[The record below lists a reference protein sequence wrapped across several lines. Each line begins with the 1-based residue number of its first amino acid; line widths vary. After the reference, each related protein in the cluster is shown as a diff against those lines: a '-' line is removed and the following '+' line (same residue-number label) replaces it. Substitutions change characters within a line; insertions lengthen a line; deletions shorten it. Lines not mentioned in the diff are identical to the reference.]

1 MDIKEK
7 REIEKIIKDYI
18 NARGV
23 SVLPEAT
30 AIKRGA
36 VMVRG
41 DLGGSGSSPQVLGV
55 TTESGSK
62 ITFSNVTDG
71 QLLKRSGDQFIGTDS
86 SGGGTPSDSVVYET
100 TFGDTPEAG
109 IFSSVSRG

>member
-36 VMVRG
+36 LMLRG
-41 DLGGSGSSPQVLGV
+41 DLGGSGSSPQVLGI

-62 ITFSNVTDG
+62 ITFSNINDG
-71 QLLKRSGDQFIGTDS
+71 QLLKRSGDKIIGTRVGA
-86 SGGGTPSDSVVYET
+86 GGGITIEDVYPVGAIYMSVV
-100 TFGDTPEAG
+100 
-109 IFSSVSRG
+109 